1 MFLIDIRKFWK
12 RDSLFLSGN
21 EISRIIEDYSYSKD
35 RNENRSEKQANF
47 PIRK

>member
-21 EISRIIEDYSYSKD
+21 EISRIIEDNSYSKD
-35 RNENRSEKQANF
+35 RTENRRKKQANF